1 MSRVALVTGGS
12 RGIGRAIALDLAHRG
27 HRVAINYAHREDAA
41 GEVAKLIADAGGQAL
56 TVKADVGQEAQVVAM
71 VEAVADA
78 LGPIEILVNNAG
90 VTRDTL
96 LLRMSADAWDD
107 VVTTN
112 LRSLFLCSK
121 AALRGML
128 RARWG
133 RIISIGSVSGIAGN
147 PGQTNYAAS
156 KAGVIGFTKS
166 LAKEV
171 GSRGITVNAVAPG
184 FIETDLTAV
193 LGEKA
198 TAAAVGNIALGRL
211 GRPEDVASAVGYLAS
226 DDAAYVTGQT
236 IVVDG
241 GLAL

>member
-1 MSRVALVTGGS
+1 MNRVALVTGGS
-12 RGIGRAIALDLAHRG
+12 RGIGRSIALRLAEQG
-27 HRVAINYAHREDAA
+27 HRVAVNYAHRSDAA
-41 GEVAKLIADAGGQAL
+41 EEVAKLIADAGGQAL
-56 TVKADVGQEAQVVAM
+56 TVKADVGDADQVANMLATVTDAFGP
-71 VEAVADA
+71 VEV
-78 LGPIEILVNNAG
+78 LVNNAG

-96 LLRMSADAWDD
+96 LLRMSVDAWDD
-107 VVTTN
+107 VMTTN
-112 LRSLFLCSK
+112 LRSVYLCSK
-121 AALRGML
+121 GALRGML

-147 PGQTNYAAS
+147 PGQTNYAAT
-156 KAGVIGFTKS
+156 KAGIIGFTKS

-184 FIETDLTAV
+184 FIETELTAV
-193 LGEKA
+193 LGDDA
-198 TAAAVGNIALGRL
+198 TAAAVGNISLGRL

-226 DDAAYVTGQT
+226 DDAAYVTGHT